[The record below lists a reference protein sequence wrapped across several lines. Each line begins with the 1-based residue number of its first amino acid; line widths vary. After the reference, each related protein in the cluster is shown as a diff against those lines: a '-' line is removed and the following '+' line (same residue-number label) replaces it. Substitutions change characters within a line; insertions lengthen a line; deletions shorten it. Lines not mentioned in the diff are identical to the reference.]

1 MYTLKIY
8 FPNGEVG
15 VYENVS
21 NSEVVN
27 STKFIGYI
35 TKTEK
40 ALFNKNV
47 IAGYVITES
56 E

>member
-1 MYTLKIY
+1 MYILKIY
-8 FPNGEVG
+8 FPSGESQ

-27 STKFIGYI
+27 GNKFIGYI